1 MWIYF
6 LFVWPVNL
14 IIFFHLY
21 FESQT
26 TCVVFLFW
34 MSKVYLIQYLFFP
47 SLQEQS
53 YLRTTFDIR
62 DKLKKISSARQ
73 CSLWKDMK
81 GWIHLLVFASIALKA
96 GALPNSI
103 IATGEDF
110 DLEMGHHLVKGAFG
124 EAPSKT
130 LPKAKRSQGL
140 RAFTKIPDFSYI
152 TSCLPNLDQ
161 SSGSK
166 SWPILTTKLW
176 RRFSLKILTK
186 FQLQNF
192 YQTPAS
198 KSQLNFNFNI
208 LTKPQP
214 RYLE

>member
-1 MWIYF
+1 MWTYF
-6 LFVWPVNL
+6 LFVWPVNIL
-14 IIFFHLY
+14 
-21 FESQT
+21 SP
-26 TCVVFLFW
+26 LFW
-34 MSKVYLIQYLFFP
+34 KSKHLCCFFFVLNVKGLSDTIFVFP

-166 SWPILTTKLW
+166 SWPILTTKL
-176 RRFSLKILTK
+176 RRNFSLKILTK
-186 FQLQNF
+186 YQLQN
-192 YQTPAS
+192 
-198 KSQLNFNFNI
+198 
-208 LTKPQP
+208 LTKRQ
-214 RYLE
+214 LQKL